1 MSGSLRKRAL
11 GDVVRR
17 QLLLAALLFLTAGS
31 LHFWEGWVYWA
42 LVSVGVLFNAL
53 YFLHHDPALVRRRI
67 KLGPGAERKK
77 SQKVIQ
83 AVAGTLVCAVI
94 VLAGFDERF
103 RWSSVSTTIVWL
115 SDLAVAGGLLIVFIT
130 LRENSYAA
138 ATVRVEQDQP
148 VVSTGP
154 YEWVRHPMYSGSILA
169 FLATPLALGS
179 RWALVP
185 AVLLCAAIVIRLV
198 DEERYLSGRLHG
210 YKEYRRE
217 VRHRLIPF
225 VW

>member
-1 MSGSLRKRAL
+1 MPDSLRNRAL
-11 GDVVRR
+11 SEVIRR

-31 LHFWEGWVYWA
+31 LRYWEGWVYWA
-42 LVSVGVLFNAL
+42 LVSLCVLFNAL
-53 YFLHHDPALVRRRI
+53 YFLQHDPALVRRRI
-67 KLGPGAERKK
+67 KVGPAAERKK

-83 AVAGTLVCAVI
+83 AVAGALVCAVI

-103 RWSSVSTTIVWL
+103 RWSSVPTAMVWL
-115 SDLAVAGGLLIVFIT
+115 SDVAVIAGMLIVFFT
-130 LRENSYAA
+130 LKENSYAA
-138 ATVRVEQDQP
+138 GTVRVEQDQP
-148 VVSTGP
+148 VVATGP

-179 RWALVP
+179 GWALVP
-185 AVLLCAAIVIRLV
+185 AILLCAAIVIRLI

-217 VRHRLIPF
+217 VPHRLVPY